1 MPFVLILVVSSAGIK
16 LCVVVGAIAAG
27 VGTVAA
33 SVTGKVA
40 TAAVVG
46 KVVTAAVAGKVA
58 AAAVAGKTTAVVG
71 AAALGL

>member
-1 MPFVLILVVSSAGIK
+1 MPFVLILVVSSAGMK
-16 LCVVVGAIAAG
+16 LCVV

-46 KVVTAAVAGKVA
+46 KVVTAAAIAG
-58 AAAVAGKTTAVVG
+58 TAVVA